1 VTIAYS
7 DFVTNFP
14 EFSNT
19 TNYSQGQVE
28 FYLNLGYQLC
38 SSSRWGSL
46 QDYGVQLFTAHRLAV
61 GRQRVKGAA
70 NGAVPGI
77 TQGVVAGKSVDK
89 VSVNYDA
96 NNVTLEKG
104 GDYNLTTY
112 GIEFLRL
119 ARMVG
124 AGGAQL

>member
-38 SSSRWGSL
+38 SSPRWGSL
-46 QDYGVQLFTAHRLAV
+46 QDQGVQLFTAHNIALA
-61 GRQRVKGAA
+61 RQRAKAA
-70 NGAVPGI
+70 ATGGVPGV
-77 TQGVVAGKSVDK
+77 TQGVVSAKAVDK
-89 VSVNYDA
+89 VSAGYDA
-96 NNVTLEKG
+96 QNVTLEKG
-104 GDYNLTTY
+104 GDFNLTTY
-112 GIEFLRL
+112 GLQYLRL